1 MLWQHD
7 HPKFKASVRPCLRR
21 QREKEEK
28 EEEGGEK
35 KGEKRGG
42 GNREGDGKETHK

>member
-7 HPKFKASVRPCLRR
+7 HPKFKARVRPCLRR

-35 KGEKRGG
+35 KEGED
-42 GNREGDGKETHK
+42 REGDGKETHK